1 MQKLD
6 KEVAV
11 KNKLRQRSTARG
23 LFLAAALLSFALS
36 VFLYFGGSEMEGIF
50 VGLWVPS
57 ILALGAFVAP
67 RHEPLSMPPGARG
80 GERR

>member
-1 MQKLD
+1 VQTL
-6 KEVAV
+6 ERRSVAM
-11 KNKLRQRSTARG
+11 KDKLRQPSTARG

-36 VFLYFGGSEMEGIF
+36 VFLYFGGNEMQGIF

-67 RHEPLSMPPGARG
+67 RREPPATPARG